1 MKLLRCDISIDMS
14 LKTCPLV
21 ILLPEKRRFAGQV
34 FSSAFKKL
42 SKKMQVNSPLAMGEI
57 AQLKRH
63 FHLTP
68 DGWPLAALCREAEF
82 GDAADFQWLRADP
95 VYLQAE
101 MHGARIM
108 AWDNLALSGNQQ
120 VQILSAL
127 RPVFG
132 DFGFEF
138 SASNNGYF
146 YLRALHGS
154 PIPAFTAAPDLLGCD
169 LSEHMPTERKWLA
182 IFNECQI
189 ILHNHPLNVERA
201 RIGQVP
207 INGLWFWAQGV
218 LPSAIQHDFV
228 DICSDTNDI
237 KALAEFTK
245 QQQGNQHNN
254 SQLKDLRSVRD
265 WREVEAVFNA
275 YSECLFDFADGMQ
288 WQWKP
293 SYSWYFWRNKSLLFN

>member
-1 MKLLRCDISIDMS
+1 MKSLRCDISIDMP
-14 LKTCPLV
+14 LKTRPLV
-21 ILLPEKRRFAGQV
+21 ILLPEKRRFAGQA

-42 SKKMQVNSPLAMGEI
+42 SKKMQVETQAVSGEI

-63 FHLTP
+63 FRITP
-68 DGWPLAALCREAEF
+68 DTWPLAALCRAEEF
-82 GDAADFQWLRADP
+82 DDAAGFQWLRADP

-108 AWDNLALSGNQQ
+108 AWDNLALTGIEQA
-120 VQILSAL
+120 QILSAL

-169 LSEHMPTERKWLA
+169 LVEHMPTERKWLA

-189 ILHNHPLNVERA
+189 ILHNHPLNAERA
-201 RIGQVP
+201 RIGQAP
-207 INGLWFWAQGV
+207 INGLWFWAQGELPITINHNFIEV
-218 LPSAIQHDFV
+218 L
-228 DICSDTNDI
+228 SDNIDI
-237 KALAEFTK
+237 KALAEF
-245 QQQGNQHNN
+245 
-254 SQLKDLRSVRD
+254 SPQLALCQPATRVLIDLRATRD
-265 WREVEAVFNA
+265 WRDVEAVFNT
-275 YSECLFDFADGMQ
+275 YDKCIFDFSDGTQ

-293 SYSWYFWRNKSLLFN
+293 AYRWYFWRNESLQFN

>member
-1 MKLLRCDISIDMS
+1 MP
-14 LKTCPLV
+14 LKTRPLV
-21 ILLPEKRRFAGQV
+21 ILLPEKRRFAGQA

-42 SKKMQVNSPLAMGEI
+42 SKKMQVKNPLAIGEI

-108 AWDNLALSGNQQ
+108 AWDNLALSAHQQ
-120 VQILSAL
+120 TQILSAL

-132 DFGFEF
+132 DLGFEF
-138 SASNNGYF
+138 SASKHGFF
-146 YLRALHGS
+146 YVRALHGS

-169 LSEHMPTERKWLA
+169 LAEHMPTERKWLA
-182 IFNECQI
+182 LFNECQI

-201 RIGQVP
+201 RIGQLP
-207 INGLWFWAQGV
+207 INGLWFWAQGH
-218 LPSAIQHDFV
+218 LPSTIEHDFD
-228 DICSDTNDI
+228 DIHSDANDI
-237 KALAEFTK
+237 TSLALFAK
-245 QQQGNQHNN
+245 QQSTHASRNTC
-254 SQLKDLRSVRD
+254 LVDLRTQRV
-265 WREVEAVFNA
+265 WREVEALFNA
-275 YSECLFDFADGMQ
+275 TNSCVFDFADGTQ

-293 SYSWYFWRNKSLLFN
+293 SDRWCFWRQKSLLFN